1 MKADLTHVSQ
11 KACAD
16 RQRRV
21 SAALQILL
29 KILSVKVTQLL
40 QIPKN
45 NTALPSQI
53 LRQIQTLHLR
63 EIMFN
68 DVSER
73 SDVLSLCRN
82 HLIHDV
88 LDFTENH
95 SWEE

>member
-1 MKADLTHVSQ
+1 MKADLTHVTQ
-11 KACAD
+11 KARAD

-21 SAALQILL
+21 SATLQILQ

-40 QIPKN
+40 HIPKN

-53 LRQIQTLHLR
+53 LRHIQTLHLR
-63 EIMFN
+63 KIMFH

-73 SDVLSLCRN
+73 ADVLSLCRN

-95 SWEE
+95 R